1 MRGSGDSYAY
11 RVALSST
18 DTNGDYYVSAAEAAA
33 AMAELRCCGGN
44 CPQRSNCAAETFL
57 LFPPL
62 EDERLGEMDRF
73 NLPQAEYF
81 ENVVRGPTTLA
92 AAGDLS
98 IHRLGTGD

>member
-1 MRGSGDSYAY
+1 
-11 RVALSST
+11 
-18 DTNGDYYVSAAEAAA
+18 
-33 AMAELRCCGGN
+33 MAELRCCGGN

-62 EDERLGEMDRF
+62 EDERLGEIDRF

-81 ENVVRGPTTLA
+81 ENVVRGPTTPA
-92 AAGDLS
+92 AAGDLP